1 MLLQLAIALT
11 LAAPADTHPKA
22 RAIEHSDAYYT
33 RLTIHRYG
41 SYTMLPLFATEYVLG
56 DRLMNGGAPP
66 EWLKPTHVGVA
77 TAIGGLFAV
86 NTVTGLWNLWDSRND
101 SNGRGL
107 RLAHSAL
114 LLASEAG
121 FALAAAVADDD
132 IGESGFG
139 GDRRTL
145 HRNIAIGSMALSTVG
160 TAIMWFRRD

>member
-1 MLLQLAIALT
+1 MLLQLA
-11 LAAPADTHPKA
+11 LAAVAMTADTQPQH
-22 RAIEHSDAYYT
+22 RAVEHSDAYYT

-56 DRLMNGGAPP
+56 NRLLNGGTQP

-77 TAIGGLFAV
+77 TAIGGLFTL
-86 NTVTGLWNLWDSRND
+86 NTLTGVWNLWDSRKD
-101 SNGRGL
+101 PDGRRL
-107 RLAHSAL
+107 RILHSTL

-132 IGESGFG
+132 IGEGGFG

-145 HRNIAIGSMALSTVG
+145 HKNIAIGSMALSTLG